1 MLAPIA
7 GSRRDGKSSFRT
19 LTRYLTEGRDPVTDE
34 IVERGEHLLS
44 DNLLS
49 RETAAAEMRAVGFE
63 NPRVTDPVY
72 HYQLCWRPGE
82 RPSRAQWEEAAR
94 KTIQDLGFGEHQFLV
109 VAHDDREHFHVH
121 VLINRIQPETYKAHY
136 PAFSKREL
144 ARDQHRDSP
153 RPGRKRRDEP
163 ASARQPERLRHVCSP
178 VCSPT
183 YFAMLRCHKRPDPQ

>member
-72 HYQLCWRPGE
+72 HYQLSAGGQA
-82 RPSRAQWEEAAR
+82 SGRA
-94 KTIQDLGFGEHQFLV
+94 
-109 VAHDDREHFHVH
+109 
-121 VLINRIQPETYKAHY
+121 
-136 PAFSKREL
+136 
-144 ARDQHRDSP
+144 
-153 RPGRKRRDEP
+153 GRSGKKRRGRRSRTSGL
-163 ASARQPERLRHVCSP
+163 ASINSW
-178 VCSPT
+178 S
-183 YFAMLRCHKRPDPQ
+183 